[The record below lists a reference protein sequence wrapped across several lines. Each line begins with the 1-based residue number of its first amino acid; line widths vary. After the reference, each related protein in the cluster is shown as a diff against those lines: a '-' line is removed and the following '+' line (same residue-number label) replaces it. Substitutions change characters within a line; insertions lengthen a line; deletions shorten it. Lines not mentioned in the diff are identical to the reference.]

1 MLTEVNNYFKNT
13 LPKPWL
19 FKHLKKYEY
28 GEFWFPS
35 LTETNDDISE
45 YFSSSD
51 FDPCWSTQVLN
62 SETEYKK

>member
-1 MLTEVNNYFKNT
+1 MLREVNSNLKNT

-19 FKHLKKYEY
+19 FASKICEY

-35 LTETNDDISE
+35 PTETSDDVSE

-51 FDPCWSTQVLN
+51 FDPCWSTELLN
-62 SETEYKK
+62 SEREYKK